1 MPAEVAIKNVT
12 LALNA
17 ATATKLT
24 QLTAAET
31 SVTGPASYALV
42 QNTSSS
48 INVTWRDDGTDPT
61 SAGVFFLYPQQS
73 AKFYDYDKVA
83 FISASGTPNLGV
95 GWYA

>member
-31 SVTGPASYALV
+31 ATTGPASYALV

-61 SAGVFFLYPQQS
+61 AAGVFFLYPQQ
-73 AKFYDYDKVA
+73 FYDYDKVA
-83 FISASGTPNLGV
+83 FLAASGTPNLGV